1 MTSNKTGSGT
11 RATVPPATPP
21 SIGPSIGPAQ
31 GKARFV
37 EGSTMRHVIVMTA
50 TGSVGLIAVFLVDFA
65 NLFYIARLGQQE
77 LAAAIG
83 YAGTILF
90 FNISI
95 CIGITIAATALV
107 SRYLGQG
114 DRHRARR
121 MAGSALVFIVLVTIA
136 VAGLLM
142 ALVGPA
148 LSLLGASGQTLA
160 IARGFLLIVLP
171 SMPLIGLG
179 MCLSGLLRAHG
190 DAKRAMYVTLGA
202 GFAAALLDPLFI
214 FGFDLGVTGAAIATV
229 CSRIVMVAIGLYGTV
244 KIHDM
249 VGRPSLKGLVA
260 DAGALTGIAVPAVL
274 TNIATPFGNAYIT
287 GAIAP
292 YGDDAVAGWAV
303 IGRIIPVAFGAIF
316 ALSGAIGPIL
326 GQNFGARQFDRVR
339 QAMRDA
345 LVLTIGYCLI
355 VWAIL
360 FLAQGFVISIFDA
373 TDKAAELIAFFSTVA
388 AVGFLFNGGLFVANA
403 AFNNLGFP
411 ALSTLFNWGKATL
424 GTIPFV
430 WAGSLWLGAT
440 GVLLG
445 QAAGALLFGVASVI
459 VCFRVIATLE
469 TRDPDQRKPPL
480 WRSGISAF
488 SSAKSA
494 TLHN

>member
-1 MTSNKTGSGT
+1 MTAKDKPESAGTGSV
-11 RATVPPATPP
+11 ATAATTANTPP
-21 SIGPSIGPAQ
+21 
-31 GKARFV
+31 KARFV
-37 EGSTMRHVIVMTA
+37 EGSTMRHVFVMTS
-50 TGSVGLIAVFLVDFA
+50 TGSVGLMAVFLVDFA
-65 NLFYIARLGQQE
+65 NLFYIAQLGQQN

-90 FNISI
+90 FNVSI

-107 SRYLGQG
+107 SRYIGQG
-114 DRHRARR
+114 ERERARH
-121 MAGSALVFIVLVTIA
+121 MAGSALAFIVLVTIA
-136 VAGLLM
+136 VAALM
-142 ALVGPA
+142 IAFADSSLA
-148 LSLLGASGQTLA
+148 LLGASGETKT
-160 IARGFLLIVLP
+160 IAKGFLLIVLP
-171 SMPLIGLG
+171 SMPIMGFG
-179 MCLSGLLRAHG
+179 MCLSGLLRAQG

-229 CSRIVMVAIGLYGTV
+229 CSRIVMVMIGLYGAI
-244 KIHDM
+244 KIHDL
-249 VGRPSLKGLVA
+249 VGMPSLSGMTE
-260 DAGALTGIAVPAVL
+260 DASALAGIALPAVL
-274 TNIATPFGNAYIT
+274 TNIATPVGNAYIT

-326 GQNFGARQFDRVR
+326 GQNFGARKFDRVR

-345 LVLTIGYCLI
+345 LILMIGYCLL

-360 FLAQGFVISIFDA
+360 FMLQGFVISIFDA
-373 TDKAAELIAFFSTVA
+373 TENAAELISFFCTVA
-388 AVGFLFNGGLFVANA
+388 AFGFLFNGGLFVANA

-411 ALSTLFNWGKATL
+411 TLSTLFNWGKATI

-430 WAGSLWLGAT
+430 WAGSVWMGAT

-445 QAAGALLFGVASVI
+445 QAVGALLFGLASII
-459 VCFRVIATLE
+459 VCFRVLRTLD
-469 TRDPDQRKPPL
+469 TRDPDERKPPL
-480 WRSGISAF
+480 WRSGASAF

>member
-1 MTSNKTGSGT
+1 MTSNET
-11 RATVPPATPP
+11 RPSSAPGPDSNPAP
-21 SIGPSIGPAQ
+21 

-37 EGSTMRHVIVMTA
+37 EGSTMRHVVLMTA

-65 NLFYIARLGQQE
+65 NLFYISQLGQQE

-95 CIGITIAATALV
+95 CIGVTIAATALV
-107 SRYLGQG
+107 SGYLGQG
-114 DRHRARR
+114 DRQKARR
-121 MAGSALVFIVLVTIA
+121 MAGSALVFIVLVTIV
-136 VAGLLM
+136 VAALLM
-142 ALVGPA
+142 SIVGPFLA
-148 LSLLGASGQTLA
+148 LLGATGQTLE

-179 MCLSGLLRAHG
+179 MCLSGLLRAQG

-229 CSRIVMVAIGLYGTV
+229 CSRIVMVATGFYGTV
-244 KIHDM
+244 VVHDM
-249 VGRPSLKGLVA
+249 VGRPSLENLKA

-274 TNIATPFGNAYIT
+274 TNIATPVGNAYIT

-339 QAMRDA
+339 QAMQNA

-360 FLAQGFVISIFDA
+360 YLVQGFVISIFDA
-373 TDKAAELIAFFSTVA
+373 TDKAAELISFFSTIA
-388 AVGFLFNGGLFVANA
+388 AFGFLFNGGLFVANA

-411 ALSTLFNWGKATL
+411 TLSTLFNWGKATL

-445 QAAGALLFGVASVI
+445 QAAGALLFGVVSVI
-459 VCFRVIATLE
+459 VCFRGMATLE
-469 TRDPDQRKPPL
+469 TRDPDQRKPAL
-480 WRSGISAF
+480 WRSEASAF
-488 SSAKSA
+488 STAKSA

>member
-1 MTSNKTGSGT
+1 MTAKDKPESEGAAPEASRK
-11 RATVPPATPP
+11 ATPGTP
-21 SIGPSIGPAQ
+21 S
-31 GKARFV
+31 KARFV
-37 EGSTMRHVIVMTA
+37 EGSTMRHVVVMSA
-50 TGSVGLIAVFLVDFA
+50 TGSVGLMAVFLVDFA
-65 NLFYIARLGQQE
+65 NLFYIAQLGQQH

-90 FNISI
+90 FNVSI

-107 SRYLGQG
+107 SRYIGQE
-114 DRHRARR
+114 DRYRARH
-121 MAGSALVFIVLVTIA
+121 MAGSALAFMVLVTIV
-136 VAGLLM
+136 VAAIM
-142 ALVGPA
+142 VAFADPA
-148 LSLLGASGQTLA
+148 LSLLGATGETKA
-160 IARGFLLIVLP
+160 ISKGFLLIVLP
-171 SMPLIGLG
+171 SMPIMGFG

-229 CSRIVMVAIGLYGTV
+229 CSRIVMVMIGLHGAV
-244 KIHDM
+244 KVYDL
-249 VGRPSLKGLVA
+249 VGMPSLGGMVE
-260 DAGALTGIAVPAVL
+260 DASALANIALPAVL
-274 TNIATPFGNAYIT
+274 TNIATPVGNAYIT
-287 GAIAP
+287 SAIAP

-326 GQNFGARQFDRVR
+326 GQNFGARKFDRVR
-339 QAMRDA
+339 EAMRDA
-345 LVLTIGYCLI
+345 LILMIGYCLV

-360 FLAQGFVISIFDA
+360 FMVQGFVISIFDV
-373 TDKAAELIAFFSTVA
+373 TDTAAELISFFCTVA
-388 AVGFLFNGGLFVANA
+388 AFGFLFNGGLFVANA

-411 ALSTLFNWGKATL
+411 TLSTLFNWGKATI

-430 WAGSLWLGAT
+430 WAGSTWMGAT

-445 QAAGALLFGVASVI
+445 QAIGAMIFGLASII
-459 VCFRVIATLE
+459 VCFRVLKTLD
-469 TRDPDQRKPPL
+469 TRDPDERKPPL
-480 WRSGISAF
+480 WRSGASAF

>member
-1 MTSNKTGSGT
+1 MTSNDKPDSSGVKRDAASAAGAVT
-11 RATVPPATPP
+11 T
-21 SIGPSIGPAQ
+21 SQ
-31 GKARFV
+31 ARFV
-37 EGSTMRHVIVMTA
+37 EGSTMRHVVVMTA
-50 TGSVGLIAVFLVDFA
+50 TGSVGLMAVFLVDFA
-65 NLFYIARLGQQE
+65 NLFYIAQLGQQN

-90 FNISI
+90 FNVSI

-107 SRYLGQG
+107 SRYIGQG
-114 DRHRARR
+114 DRNRARH
-121 MAGSALVFIVLVTIA
+121 MAGSALAFIVLVTIVVAA
-136 VAGLLM
+136 VM
-142 ALVGPA
+142 IALTDPA
-148 LSLLGASGQTLA
+148 LALLGATGETKA

-171 SMPLIGLG
+171 SMPIMGFG
-179 MCLSGLLRAHG
+179 MCLSGLLRAQG

-229 CSRIVMVAIGLYGTV
+229 CSRIVMVLIGLYGAV
-244 KIHDM
+244 KIHDL
-249 VGRPSLKGLVA
+249 VGMPSFAGMME
-260 DAGALTGIAVPAVL
+260 DASALAGIALPAVL
-274 TNIATPFGNAYIT
+274 TNIATPVGNAYIT

-326 GQNFGARQFDRVR
+326 GQNFGARKFDRVR
-339 QAMRDA
+339 EAMRDA
-345 LVLTIGYCLI
+345 LILMIGYCLV
-355 VWAIL
+355 VWAML
-360 FLAQGFVISIFDA
+360 FLLQGFVISIFDA
-373 TDKAAELIAFFSTVA
+373 TENAAALISFFCTIAAF
-388 AVGFLFNGGLFVANA
+388 GFLFNGGLFVANA

-411 ALSTLFNWGKATL
+411 TLSTAFNWGKATI

-430 WAGSLWLGAT
+430 WVGSTWMGAT

-445 QAAGALLFGVASVI
+445 QAVGALIFGLASVI
-459 VCFRVIATLE
+459 VCFRMLNTLD
-469 TRDPDQRKPPL
+469 TRDPDERKPPL
-480 WRSGISAF
+480 WRSGASAF